1 MSFFPPNLI
10 VKVGIPGIQGASFDA
25 DPIRAVCVDAR
36 DRSEAAAVSTG
47 ADAASASAAL
57 AATETARDAALAA
70 RDAALAAS
78 SSISIGTPGGVCP
91 LGADSLVPGTYLPP
105 LPPLPAVI
113 PFATNEEA
121 TAGIVTDKAVAPSS
135 LKAALD
141 ARPSGG
147 GALVL
152 TLAHTTE
159 AQSTTSA
166 TYETLYEGAI
176 IARGAWHGDRLTVLV
191 QRSGAGQVRATLSDG
206 AHTVQAE
213 GAAFAAS
220 GMDTLSLDGATLD
233 DNSVWTLT
241 LAALASTGTVALS
254 RIKVTADPMDSL
266 SPPLVASGV
275 GGSTNGTTWAELA
288 AATILP
294 TALQPDGRSG
304 LILSGAVT
312 LTGATGAEVRVTVY
326 GTVGSSTT
334 TTSAVATVTASGV
347 VRVDAPYPAVAA
359 PVMTVRVEGRI
370 TAGTGT
376 LALPTWQINLEQ

>member
-47 ADAASASAAL
+47 ADAASAGAAL
-57 AATETARDAALAA
+57 AATETARDTALAA

-105 LPPLPAVI
+105 LPAVI

-121 TAGIVTDKAVAPSS
+121 TAGVVTDKIVAPSA

-147 GALVL
+147 GTLVL

-166 TYETLYEGAI
+166 TYEDLYVGRV
-176 IARGAWHGDRLTVLV
+176 IARRAWHADRLSVLV

-206 AHTVQAE
+206 THQVQVE
-213 GAAFAAS
+213 GAAFAAAGVDALALNGS
-220 GMDTLSLDGATLD
+220 TLD
-233 DNSVWTLT
+233 DNAVWTLT

-254 RIKVTADPMDSL
+254 RIKCTADPADAL
-266 SPPLVASGV
+266 SPPLVASGA
-275 GGSTNGTTWAELA
+275 GGNTNGTTWVELA

-304 LILSGAVT
+304 VILSGAVT
-312 LTGATGAEVRVTVY
+312 LTGATGAEIRVTVTGATG
-326 GTVGSSTT
+326 GTVTS
-334 TTSAVATVTASGV
+334 TSATATVAASGV
-347 VRVDAPYPAVAA
+347 VRLDCVYPAVAA
-359 PVMTVRVEGRI
+359 PVMAVRIEGRI
-370 TAGTGT
+370 TAGSGS
-376 LALPTWQINLEQ
+376 LSLPTWQLNMEQ

>member
-57 AATETARDAALAA
+57 AATETARDAALSA

-105 LPPLPAVI
+105 LPAVI

-121 TAGIVTDKAVAPSS
+121 TAGVVTDKVVAPSA
-135 LKAALD
+135 LRAALD

-147 GALVL
+147 GALTL
-152 TLAHTTE
+152 TLMHTTE
-159 AQSTTSA
+159 VQSTTSA
-166 TYETLYEGAI
+166 TYEDLYTGKI
-176 IARGAWHGDRLTVLV
+176 IARRAWHADRLTVLV

-206 AHTVQAE
+206 THQVAAE
-213 GAAFAAS
+213 GAAFAVS
-220 GMDTLSLDGATLD
+220 GVDTLTLDGATLD
-233 DNSVWTLT
+233 DNAVWTLT

-254 RIKVTADPMDSL
+254 RIKCTADPVDSL
-266 SPPLVASGV
+266 SPPLVASGA

-294 TALQPDGRSG
+294 TALQPDGKAG

-312 LTGATGAEVRVTVY
+312 LAGATGAEIRVTVS
-326 GTVGSSTT
+326 GTVGGT
-334 TTSAVATVTASGV
+334 TTSTSATATVTASGV
-347 VRVDAPYPAVAA
+347 VRLDCAYPAVAA

-376 LALPTWQINLEQ
+376 LSLSTWQINLEQ